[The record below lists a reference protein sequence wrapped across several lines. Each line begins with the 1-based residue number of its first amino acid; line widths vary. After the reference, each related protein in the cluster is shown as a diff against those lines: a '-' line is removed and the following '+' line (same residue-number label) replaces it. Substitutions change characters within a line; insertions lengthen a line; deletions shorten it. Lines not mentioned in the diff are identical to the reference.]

1 MEYIPEEVFRLI
13 IEYIDFSDYKNLIF
27 ISKEYKNLFLS
38 IDYKNDDFRRIVLI
52 NKNKFNDIIKFNLVI
67 LNQILSFDCSLIHS
81 AISNNINI
89 EKYNYSNLISLIMIV
104 KLGRGLINSIS
115 YLSERIYGYT
125 IYYWMNNKYQ
135 SMIEILEFIKRKMKK
150 ESFLKLRN
158 MNIIN

>member
-13 IEYIDFSDYKNLIF
+13 IEYIDFSDYNNLIF

-52 NKNKFNDIIKFNLVI
+52 NKNKFNEIVKFNLVI

-135 SMIEILEFIKRKMKK
+135 SMIEKLELIKRKMKK
-150 ESFLKLRN
+150 ESFLKLRD